1 MYENIRV
8 PPWDRIML
16 SVVMALWLG
25 KLTILNDVR

>member
-16 SVVMALWLG
+16 SEVMALCLG